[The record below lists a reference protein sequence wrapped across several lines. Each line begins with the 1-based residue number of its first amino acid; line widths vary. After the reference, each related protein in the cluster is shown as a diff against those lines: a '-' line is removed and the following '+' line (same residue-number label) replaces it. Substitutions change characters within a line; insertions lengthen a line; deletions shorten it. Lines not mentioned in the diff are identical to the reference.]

1 VVTLDPLAQLTV
13 EGLRFGLV
21 LALAALGLSVIF
33 GTTGLTNFSHGE
45 IVTFGA
51 IAAWLLTAT
60 GLPFL
65 GAAVLAVVLSGL
77 FGWAQDAVLWRP
89 LRRRRTGLIAMM
101 IVSIEAAVAQESEE
115 IIRGVLRAEGERV
128 AGVTITVSTPDGEE
142 VGSAESD
149 AEGAWLIPVPEE
161 GAYTVVLDT
170 ATLPDGVPEVATDT
184 VETNVGNTQSKS
196 VLFRFGAPA
205 GGDGGG
211 GGADEQPSTGAV
223 FSWDRVAQL
232 TAEGLRFGIVL
243 ALAALGLS
251 VIFGTTGLTN
261 FAHGEI
267 ITFGAI
273 AAWLLTGAGLPFL
286 VAAVLAVVLTGG
298 FGWAQDSL
306 LWRPLRRRR
315 TGLIAMMIVSIGLA
329 IFLRYF
335 YLYVFGGERRPYQQF
350 AVQGGLELGPITL
363 APRDLISMAVA
374 VVVLAGT
381 VLALSRTRLG
391 KATRAVSDN
400 PALASATG
408 IDVDAVIRVVWIGGA
423 ALAGLSGI
431 LLALSQQVDYQI
443 GFRSLLLVF
452 AAVVLGGLGTI
463 AGSIVGALI
472 VGLFLQLS
480 TLVIPIELQNA
491 GVLAVLIV
499 VLLIRP
505 QGILGRRERVG

>member
-1 VVTLDPLAQLTV
+1 VRTLIRLL
-13 EGLRFGLV
+13 
-21 LALAALGLSVIF
+21 LAL
-33 GTTGLTNFSHGE
+33 
-45 IVTFGA
+45 
-51 IAAWLLTAT
+51 
-60 GLPFL
+60 
-65 GAAVLAVVLSGL
+65 VLAVVAGV
-77 FGWAQDAVLWRP
+77 AV
-89 LRRRRTGLIAMM
+89 TG
-101 IVSIEAAVAQESEE
+101 SAAAQESEE
-115 IIRGVLRAEGERV
+115 SIRGVLRSEGEPIP
-128 AGVTITVSTPDGEE
+128 GVTVTVLTPDGDE
-142 VGSAESD
+142 VGSTESD
-149 AEGAWLIPVPEE
+149 AEGAWLVDVPDE

-170 ATLPDGVPEVATDT
+170 ATLPEEVPPPATDT
-184 VETNVGNTQSKS
+184 VETQVGNTQSKS
-196 VLFRFGAPA
+196 VLFRFGVPPE
-205 GGDGGG
+205 GGDGTG
-211 GGADEQPSTGAV
+211 EPTTGAV
-223 FSWDRVAQL
+223 FSWERVAQL
-232 TAEGLRFGIVL
+232 TAEGLRFGLVL
-243 ALAALGLS
+243 ALGALGLS

-286 VAAVLAVVLTGG
+286 VAAVLAVVVTGG
-298 FGWAQDSL
+298 FGWAQDTV

-350 AVQGGLELGPITL
+350 AVQGGLELGPVTL
-363 APRDLISMAVA
+363 APRDLFSMGLAVL
-374 VVVLAGT
+374 VLAGT

-408 IDVDAVIRVVWIGGA
+408 IDVDAVIRAVWIGGA

-431 LLALSQQVDYQI
+431 LIGLSQQVDYQL
-443 GFRSLLLVF
+443 GFRTLLLVF

-463 AGSIVGALI
+463 GGSILGAII

-480 TLVIPIELQNA
+480 TLVIPVELQNA
-491 GVLAVLIV
+491 GVLAVLII

>member
-1 VVTLDPLAQLTV
+1 VRTLSRLLAALVLAVVAAVVSIGAAVAQESEESIRGVLRVEGEPLAGVTITVSTPDGEEVGSTESDAEGAWLVAVPSEGAYTVVLDTATLPDGVPEVATDTVETNVGNTQSKSVLFRFGEAGGGGGTDGGGEPTTGGSGITLDRVAQLTV

-101 IVSIEAAVAQESEE
+101 IVSI
-115 IIRGVLRAEGERV
+115 
-128 AGVTITVSTPDGEE
+128 
-142 VGSAESD
+142 
-149 AEGAWLIPVPEE
+149 
-161 GAYTVVLDT
+161 
-170 ATLPDGVPEVATDT
+170 
-184 VETNVGNTQSKS
+184 
-196 VLFRFGAPA
+196 
-205 GGDGGG
+205 
-211 GGADEQPSTGAV
+211 
-223 FSWDRVAQL
+223 
-232 TAEGLRFGIVL
+232 
-243 ALAALGLS
+243 
-251 VIFGTTGLTN
+251 
-261 FAHGEI
+261 
-267 ITFGAI
+267 
-273 AAWLLTGAGLPFL
+273 
-286 VAAVLAVVLTGG
+286 
-298 FGWAQDSL
+298 
-306 LWRPLRRRR
+306 
-315 TGLIAMMIVSIGLA
+315 GLA

-335 YLYVFGGERRPYQQF
+335 FLYVFGGERRPFQEF
-350 AVQGGLELGPITL
+350 AVQAGLELGPVTI

-374 VVVLAGT
+374 VVVLTGT
-381 VLALSRTRLG
+381 VWALSSTRIG

-408 IDVDAVIRVVWIGGA
+408 IDVDQVIKTVWIGGA

-431 LLALSQQVDYQI
+431 LVGLTQQVDYQM
-443 GFRSLLLVF
+443 GFRTLLLIF

-463 AGSIVGALI
+463 SGAIVGALI

-491 GVLAVLIV
+491 GVLVVLII

>member
-1 VVTLDPLAQLTV
+1 VRTLSRLLAAVVLALVAAVVSIGAAVAQESEESIRGVLRVEGEPIAGVTITVSTPDGDEVGSTESDAEGAWLIPVPSEGPYAVVLDTATLPDGVPEVATDTVETNVGNTQSKSVLFRFGEAGGGGTDGGGGEPTTGGSGITLDRVAQLTV

-65 GAAVLAVVLSGL
+65 GAALLAVVLSGL
-77 FGWAQDAVLWRP
+77 FGWAQDA
-89 LRRRRTGLIAMM
+89 A
-101 IVSIEAAVAQESEE
+101 
-115 IIRGVLRAEGERV
+115 
-128 AGVTITVSTPDGEE
+128 
-142 VGSAESD
+142 
-149 AEGAWLIPVPEE
+149 
-161 GAYTVVLDT
+161 
-170 ATLPDGVPEVATDT
+170 
-184 VETNVGNTQSKS
+184 
-196 VLFRFGAPA
+196 
-205 GGDGGG
+205 
-211 GGADEQPSTGAV
+211 
-223 FSWDRVAQL
+223 
-232 TAEGLRFGIVL
+232 
-243 ALAALGLS
+243 
-251 VIFGTTGLTN
+251 
-261 FAHGEI
+261 
-267 ITFGAI
+267 
-273 AAWLLTGAGLPFL
+273 
-286 VAAVLAVVLTGG
+286 
-298 FGWAQDSL
+298 

-335 YLYVFGGERRPYQQF
+335 FLYVFGGERRPFQEF
-350 AVQGGLELGPITL
+350 AVQAGLELGPVTI

-381 VLALSRTRLG
+381 VWALSSTRIG

-408 IDVDAVIRVVWIGGA
+408 IDVDQVIKTVWIGGA

-431 LLALSQQVDYQI
+431 LVGLTQQVDYQM
-443 GFRSLLLVF
+443 GFRTLLLIF

-463 AGSIVGALI
+463 SGAIVGAII

-491 GVLAVLIV
+491 GVLVVLII

>member
-1 VVTLDPLAQLTV
+1 VRTPSRLLAA
-13 EGLRFGLV
+13 FV
-21 LALAALGLSVIF
+21 LAAV
-33 GTTGLTNFSHGE
+33 
-45 IVTFGA
+45 
-51 IAAWLLTAT
+51 AT
-60 GLPFL
+60 
-65 GAAVLAVVLSGL
+65 V
-77 FGWAQDAVLWRP
+77 
-89 LRRRRTGLIAMM
+89 
-101 IVSIEAAVAQESEE
+101 VSIGAAVAQESEE
-115 IIRGVLRAEGERV
+115 SIRGVLRAEGEPV

-196 VLFRFGAPA
+196 VLFRFGDT
-205 GGDGGG
+205 GGGGSGGTDGGGG

>member
-1 VVTLDPLAQLTV
+1 MRTLIRLLLALALAVVAGVALSGPAAAQQSDESIRGVLRVEGEPVAGVTITVLTPDGDEVGSTESDAEGAWLIDVPDQGAYTVVLDTATLPEGVPEPATDTVETQVGNTQSKSVLFRFGAPAGGGGDDDGGGTDEPAFGAVFSWDRVAQLTA

-33 GTTGLTNFSHGE
+33 GTTGLTNF
-45 IVTFGA
+45 
-51 IAAWLLTAT
+51 
-60 GLPFL
+60 
-65 GAAVLAVVLSGL
+65 
-77 FGWAQDAVLWRP
+77 
-89 LRRRRTGLIAMM
+89 
-101 IVSIEAAVAQESEE
+101 
-115 IIRGVLRAEGERV
+115 
-128 AGVTITVSTPDGEE
+128 
-142 VGSAESD
+142 
-149 AEGAWLIPVPEE
+149 
-161 GAYTVVLDT
+161 
-170 ATLPDGVPEVATDT
+170 
-184 VETNVGNTQSKS
+184 
-196 VLFRFGAPA
+196 
-205 GGDGGG
+205 
-211 GGADEQPSTGAV
+211 
-223 FSWDRVAQL
+223 
-232 TAEGLRFGIVL
+232 
-243 ALAALGLS
+243 
-251 VIFGTTGLTN
+251 
-261 FAHGEI
+261 AHGEL

-273 AAWLLTGAGLPFL
+273 AAWLITGAGLPFL
-286 VAAVLAVVLTGG
+286 VAAVLAVVLSGA
-298 FGWAQDSL
+298 FGWAQDTA

-335 YLYVFGGERRPYQQF
+335 YLYIFGGERRPYQQF
-350 AVQGGLELGPITL
+350 AVQGGLELGPVTL
-363 APRDLISMAVA
+363 APRDLVSMGLAL
-374 VVVLAGT
+374 VVLAGT
-381 VLALSRTRLG
+381 VWALSRTRLG

-463 AGSIVGALI
+463 SGSIVGALI

-491 GVLAVLIV
+491 GVLAVLII

>member
-1 VVTLDPLAQLTV
+1 VRTLIRLLLALALAVVAGVALSGPAAAQQSDESIRGVLRVEGEPVAGVTITVLTPDGDEVGSTESDAEGAWLIDVPDQGAYTVVLDTATLPEGVPEPATDTVETQVGNTQSKSVLFRFGAPAGGGGDDDGGGTDEPAFGAVFSWDRVAQLTA

-33 GTTGLTNFSHGE
+33 GTTGLTNF
-45 IVTFGA
+45 
-51 IAAWLLTAT
+51 
-60 GLPFL
+60 
-65 GAAVLAVVLSGL
+65 
-77 FGWAQDAVLWRP
+77 
-89 LRRRRTGLIAMM
+89 
-101 IVSIEAAVAQESEE
+101 
-115 IIRGVLRAEGERV
+115 
-128 AGVTITVSTPDGEE
+128 
-142 VGSAESD
+142 
-149 AEGAWLIPVPEE
+149 
-161 GAYTVVLDT
+161 
-170 ATLPDGVPEVATDT
+170 
-184 VETNVGNTQSKS
+184 
-196 VLFRFGAPA
+196 
-205 GGDGGG
+205 
-211 GGADEQPSTGAV
+211 
-223 FSWDRVAQL
+223 
-232 TAEGLRFGIVL
+232 
-243 ALAALGLS
+243 
-251 VIFGTTGLTN
+251 
-261 FAHGEI
+261 AHGEL

-273 AAWLLTGAGLPFL
+273 AAWLITGAGLPFL
-286 VAAVLAVVLTGG
+286 VAAVLAVVLSGA
-298 FGWAQDSL
+298 FGWAQDTA

-335 YLYVFGGERRPYQQF
+335 YLYIFGGERRPYQQF
-350 AVQGGLELGPITL
+350 AVQGGLELGPVTL
-363 APRDLISMAVA
+363 APRDLVSMGLAL
-374 VVVLAGT
+374 VVLAGT
-381 VLALSRTRLG
+381 VWALSRTRLG

-463 AGSIVGALI
+463 SGSIVGALI

-491 GVLAVLIV
+491 GVLAVLII

>member
-1 VVTLDPLAQLTV
+1 VRILSRLLAALVLATVAAVVSIGAAAAQDAEESIRGVLRVEGEPVAGVTITVSTPDGEEVGSTESDAEGAWLVPVPSPGPYTVVLDTATLPDGVPELATDTVETEVGNTQSKSVLFRFGGTGAGGTDGGGEPATGGAGITLDRVAQLTV

-60 GLPFL
+60 GLPFI

-101 IVSIEAAVAQESEE
+101 IVSI
-115 IIRGVLRAEGERV
+115 
-128 AGVTITVSTPDGEE
+128 
-142 VGSAESD
+142 
-149 AEGAWLIPVPEE
+149 
-161 GAYTVVLDT
+161 
-170 ATLPDGVPEVATDT
+170 
-184 VETNVGNTQSKS
+184 
-196 VLFRFGAPA
+196 
-205 GGDGGG
+205 
-211 GGADEQPSTGAV
+211 
-223 FSWDRVAQL
+223 
-232 TAEGLRFGIVL
+232 
-243 ALAALGLS
+243 
-251 VIFGTTGLTN
+251 
-261 FAHGEI
+261 
-267 ITFGAI
+267 
-273 AAWLLTGAGLPFL
+273 
-286 VAAVLAVVLTGG
+286 
-298 FGWAQDSL
+298 
-306 LWRPLRRRR
+306 
-315 TGLIAMMIVSIGLA
+315 GLA

-335 YLYVFGGERRPYQQF
+335 FLYVFGGERRPFQQF
-350 AVQGGLELGPITL
+350 AVQAGLELGPVTI
-363 APRDLISMAVA
+363 APRDLISMGIA

-381 VLALSRTRLG
+381 VWALSSTRIG

-408 IDVDAVIRVVWIGGA
+408 IDVDQVIKTVWIGGA

-431 LLALSQQVDYQI
+431 LVGLTQQVDYQM
-443 GFRSLLLVF
+443 GFRTLLLIF

-463 AGSIVGALI
+463 AGAIVGAII

-491 GVLAVLIV
+491 GVLVVLII

>member
-1 VVTLDPLAQLTV
+1 VLLGA
-13 EGLRFGLV
+13 V
-21 LALAALGLSVIF
+21 LALAVVLLGLSP
-33 GTTGLTNFSHGE
+33 
-45 IVTFGA
+45 
-51 IAAWLLTAT
+51 AT
-60 GLPFL
+60 
-65 GAAVLAVVLSGL
+65 
-77 FGWAQDAVLWRP
+77 AQDAEQS
-89 LRRRRTGLIAMM
+89 A
-101 IVSIEAAVAQESEE
+101 ESV
-115 IIRGVLRAEGERV
+115 RGVLRFEGEPV
-128 AGVTITVSTPDGEE
+128 AGVTITVQTPDGEE

-149 AEGAWLIPVPEE
+149 AEGTWLVPVPAA
-161 GAYTVVLDT
+161 GTYVVVLDPD
-170 ATLPDGVPEVATDT
+170 TLPDDVPGVAAEEITT
-184 VETNVGNTQSKS
+184 EVGNTQSKS
-196 VLFRFGAPA
+196 VLFRLGEE
-205 GGDGGG
+205 GGG
-211 GGADEQPSTGAV
+211 GGAGGGGSGGSTGAGGIT
-223 FSWDRVAQL
+223 FDRVAQL
-232 TAEGLRFGIVL
+232 TVEGLRFGIVL

-251 VIFGTTGLTN
+251 MIFGTTGLTN
-261 FAHGEI
+261 FAHGEL

-273 AAWLLTGAGLPFL
+273 AAYVITGAGLPFL
-286 VAAVLAVVLTGG
+286 LAAVLAVVASGA
-298 FGWAQDSL
+298 FGWAQDTA

-335 YLYVFGGERRPYQQF
+335 FLYLFGGERRPYQEF
-350 AVQGGLELGPITL
+350 AVQAGIELGPVTL
-363 APRDLISMAVA
+363 AARDIWSMGIAVL
-374 VVVLAGT
+374 VLAGT

-408 IDVDAVIRVVWIGGA
+408 IDVDKVIRVVWIGGA

-431 LLALSQQVDYQI
+431 LIALSQQVDFQI

-463 AGSIVGALI
+463 AGSIVGAVL

-491 GVLAVLIV
+491 GVLALLIV